1 MPPPVGRSPQV
12 ALSATALRCGLGVA
26 DEATTADGVP
36 VAAHDDFRHLL
47 VAALDEATTADG
59 VMVAAPEEVDGSPEC
74 FSPMIFSEDESEF
87 KGQSLSDLEV
97 LLKTSMEGHAKVL
110 HKGDCVE
117 AKRLEGRTRSITE
130 ALREIHQR
138 QFWAAQTRSYQEVPH
153 TVPAGSSAEPP
164 TFPAWYRNEVFEV
177 VNACVGRRSYHQDET
192 MSEALQHLML
202 CDVLT
207 CVEASLRDE
216 ETPRLQQQDGFN
228 MAYFSTELKRAVK
241 DAVIQLQR
249 MQAQVEADAD
259 GPLQARRR
267 PDEVADTAWAAL
279 VEPIDDEEEEF

>member
-1 MPPPVGRSPQV
+1 MSAKAETHSP
-12 ALSATALRCGLGVA
+12 LGQHPG
-26 DEATTADGVP
+26 GVI
-36 VAAHDDFRHLL
+36 
-47 VAALDEATTADG
+47 
-59 VMVAAPEEVDGSPEC
+59 VAAPLGLPVIVAVQAPTSEPSASSSTASAVATAAVQLGPVEPASSSPA
-74 FSPMIFSEDESEF
+74 SPPAISTCS
-87 KGQSLSDLEV
+87 
-97 LLKTSMEGHAKVL
+97 LLKESPAEESPA
-110 HKGDCVE
+110 DY
-117 AKRLEGRTRSITE
+117 AP
-130 ALREIHQR
+130 
-138 QFWAAQTRSYQEVPH
+138 AQES
-153 TVPAGSSAEPP
+153 PAEESPAESSASTT

-177 VNACVGRRSYHQDET
+177 VNAIVGRRSYHQDET

-202 CDVLT
+202 RDVLA

-216 ETPRLQQQDGFN
+216 ETPLLQQQDGFN